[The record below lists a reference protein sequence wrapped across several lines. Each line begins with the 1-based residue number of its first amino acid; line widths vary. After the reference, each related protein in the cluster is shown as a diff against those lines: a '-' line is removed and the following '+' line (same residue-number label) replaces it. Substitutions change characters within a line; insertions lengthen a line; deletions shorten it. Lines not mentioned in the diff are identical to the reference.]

1 MGQYTSIM
9 TDEAIRAV
17 RRGSTL
23 EVTLDRPKAN
33 AIDAATSRALGAVF
47 SGFRDDP
54 DLRVAVFTGAGERF
68 FSAGWDLAAGAEGEA
83 YESDFGP
90 GGFGGFAE
98 LPDLDKPVIAAVNGM
113 AVGGG
118 FELVMAADLVVA
130 AEHATFFLPEASI
143 GLIPDVGSVL
153 LPRLLPAPL
162 ANEVLLAGRRLNAE
176 ELRRFGLV
184 NDVVPGTVL
193 LDAAHDLA
201 DRIAAHAPL
210 AVAAILDIG
219 RRSDGLPVSAALD
232 GLRSGAVET
241 YRKMLESEDAQ
252 EGMRAFAEK
261 RDPVWKGR

>member
-1 MGQYTSIM
+1 MI
-9 TDEAIRAV
+9 

-54 DLRVAVFTGAGERF
+54 DLRVAIFTGAGERF

-90 GGFGGFAE
+90 GGFGGFPE
-98 LPDLDKPVIAAVNGM
+98 LPDLNKPVIAAVNGM

-130 AEHATFFLPEASI
+130 AEHAAFFLPEASI

-153 LPRLLPAPL
+153 LPRLLPAAL
-162 ANEVLLAGRRLNAE
+162 ANEVLLAGRRLNAG
-176 ELRRFGLV
+176 ELHRLGVV
-184 NDVVPGTVL
+184 NEVVPRTEL
-193 LDAAHDLA
+193 LDAAHRVA
-201 DRIAAHAPL
+201 DRITACAPL
-210 AVAAILDIG
+210 SVAAILDIG
-219 RRSDGLPVSAALD
+219 RRSDGLPASAALRD
-232 GLRSGAVET
+232 LRSGAVET
-241 YRKMLESEDAQ
+241 YRRMLESEDAE
-252 EGMRAFAEK
+252 EGLQAFSEK
-261 RDPVWKGR
+261 RGPVWKGR

>member
-1 MGQYTSIM
+1 M
-9 TDEAIRAV
+9 TDETIRAI

-54 DLRVAVFTGAGERF
+54 DLRVAIFTGAGERF
-68 FSAGWDLAAGAEGEA
+68 FSAGWDLAAGAEGED
-83 YESDFGP
+83 YEGDFGP

-98 LPDLDKPVIAAVNGM
+98 LPGLDKPVIAAVNGM

-143 GLIPDVGSVL
+143 GLIPDSGSVL

-162 ANEVLLAGRRLNAE
+162 ANEVLLAGRRLSAE
-176 ELRRFGLV
+176 ELHRFGLV
-184 NDVVPGTVL
+184 NEVVPGTDL
-193 LDAAHDLA
+193 MDTAHGLA
-201 DRIAAHAPL
+201 RRIAASAPL
-210 AVAAILDIG
+210 AVAAVLDIG
-219 RRSDGLPVSAALD
+219 RRTGSLPVAGALHTM
-232 GLRSGAVET
+232 RSGAVGA
-241 YRKMLESEDAQ
+241 YRRMVESEDAQ
-252 EGMRAFAEK
+252 EGLRAFAEK
-261 RDPVWKGR
+261 RNPVWKGR

>member
-1 MGQYTSIM
+1 M
-9 TDEAIRAV
+9 TNEAIRAI

-33 AIDAATSRALGAVF
+33 AIDAATSRDLGTVF

-54 DLRVAVFTGAGERF
+54 DLRVAIFTGAGDRF
-68 FSAGWDLAAGAEGEA
+68 FSAGWDLGAGAEGEA

-90 GGFGGFAE
+90 GGFGGFPE
-98 LPDLDKPVIAAVNGM
+98 LPDLNKPVIAAVNGM

-130 AEHATFFLPEASI
+130 AEHATFFLPEAAI
-143 GLIPDVGSVL
+143 GMIPDVGSVL
-153 LPRLLPAPL
+153 LPRLLPAAL
-162 ANEVLLAGRRLNAE
+162 ANEVLLAGRRLNAG
-176 ELRRFGLV
+176 ELHRFGLV
-184 NDVVPGTVL
+184 NEVVPGSDL
-193 LDAAHDLA
+193 LDAAHRLA
-201 DRIAAHAPL
+201 DRIAARAPL

-219 RRSDGLPVSAALD
+219 RRSEGAASADALRA
-232 GLRSGAVET
+232 LRSGVVDT

-252 EGMRAFAEK
+252 EGLRAFSEK